1 MRQVESSTGETPS
14 DAELILQ
21 VRAGDR
27 DAFGVLYE
35 RHSAA
40 ARALAR
46 QYVSPADAEDVVADA
61 FSKLF
66 EMLRRGVGP
75 DAGFRPYLYTM
86 VRHRSFDLTRSAQ
99 RTRPSTDDE
108 IESVLGRVA
117 SKDDPALDGFERSVI
132 AKAYVD
138 LPERW
143 REVLWYVLVDELK
156 PAQVAPVLG
165 LSPNGVSAL
174 LYRAKEALRAGY
186 LQQHLTHSPSDM
198 CRTVNPLLGGYVRAS
213 LSKRETTKIDEHLS
227 TCATCSALVL
237 ELHDVAHGMK
247 TVIAPLVLGAGG
259 LALVGA
265 GAPIGGLVVAAKA
278 GATAA
283 AGGAHSASAVSA
295 ASSGSFS
302 GAVSS
307 AASSTAGAFASAA
320 AAATGGSVAA
330 GALAVAAVG
339 LVAALQIAAP
349 PEGDPLI
356 DTVIATNDARELP
369 GGSAAEEVRD
379 RGEVLPTDVLPN
391 ENTAYIS
398 VGYAD
403 GGQPLAARESQN
415 LSFSVQNTGSA
426 DASGTQM
433 QVTLPEGLTATKPE
447 GSFGTG
453 IGGRLVSTAS
463 ATPSPEATPTP
474 AASGGT
480 TPGTKVEA
488 DAPAGATDTDTTSSP
503 SASPSV
509 SPSEAA
515 APVEAPVVCAPTEKS
530 NVLLC
535 SIGELAQGAARTV
548 VVPVQA
554 NTGGAYPVSAT
565 VWADGLEPVPA
576 NLPSRTVAPFGPEL
590 SAQTRDV
597 SLASPGT
604 VALPISLT
612 STGDQT
618 VAPGWGVVVSLPDG
632 VKPASAQ
639 TQLQCR
645 TAELPGSWLCHPLP
659 EAYTGLQIE
668 PGSGVDLLL
677 NIITT
682 ADQPKTQPTELG
694 VANVR
699 PALGQGHARASS
711 ATLVATSAWAN
722 AAAGA
727 GTISTSCL
735 AEGGVSKADAAVIGS
750 YKNTTDRTV
759 RVALEAA
766 GSRESTGKD
775 VAPGDSA
782 RVVVHDGL
790 RAPAGPAVFV
800 LATAV
805 DGNTYE
811 TRVEAG
817 SHGAIDCYKPAWDAD
832 TTAKTVNAGGTV
844 GVQGSITNRTNESM
858 NVLMSVPVGD
868 GTAKSVKLPVAA
880 GGNVELTVNTNR
892 THMPE
897 GDVTFHLSR
906 DVADKDGDLAADP
919 IAPTSNPTQHF
930 DAAQISPALGE
941 RTLTSVGACTFD
953 VAKDRSVQTFQVT
966 ADNTAST
973 LDVKFHVGDVTRTVA
988 AGATEVIEFPVV
1000 WGTDTVT
1007 VTAAGQQFGPLDVRF
1022 KPCPEVTW
1030 PAAAQ
1035 LTVTTDAVCVE
1046 QNAQITATVG
1056 NWTGK
1061 DWRGVLVHD
1070 GTGEYSA
1077 EKAVPAGTQTTFEL
1091 AQQPLFSL
1099 DGNVTVRLTR
1109 EVEGRSY
1116 SVEKS
1121 FSVAGESC
1129 VMPDPACEQGP
1140 GPTPDDGAA
1149 AGTEQSAATG
1159 QASGTEQAA
1168 YQRLTPAKAPT
1179 ASNWLRWM
1187 KYGVCGPASNPEQP
1201 DQA

>member
-1 MRQVESSTGETPS
+1 M
-14 DAELILQ
+14 
-21 VRAGDR
+21 
-27 DAFGVLYE
+27 LYE

-46 QYVSPADAEDVVADA
+46 QYVTPADAEDVVADA

-283 AGGAHSASAVSA
+283 AGSAHSASAVSA

-369 GGSAAEEVRD
+369 GGSAAEEVKD
-379 RGEVLPTDVLPN
+379 GGDVLPTDVLPN

-403 GGQPLAARESQN
+403 GGQPLAARQSQN
-415 LSFSVQNTGSA
+415 LSFSVENTGSA
-426 DASGTQM
+426 DATGAQM
-433 QVTLPEGLTATKPE
+433 QVTLPEGLTATKPD

-453 IGGRLVSTAS
+453 VGTGRLMSATS
-463 ATPSPEATPTP
+463 ATPTPEATPTP
-474 AASGGT
+474 TATSGT
-480 TPGTKVEA
+480 TPETKVEA
-488 DAPAGATDTDTTSSP
+488 DAPAGATDTDTTASP

-509 SPSEAA
+509 SPSEPA
-515 APVEAPVVCAPTEKS
+515 APVEAPVICAPTEKS

-535 SIGELAQGAARTV
+535 SVGELAQGAARTV

-565 VWADGLEPVPA
+565 VWADGLEPVAA
-576 NLPSRTVAPFGPEL
+576 NLPSRTVAAFGPEL

-597 SLASPGT
+597 SLASPGI
-604 VALPISLT
+604 ASLPISLT
-612 STGDQT
+612 STGDTT

-632 VKPASAQ
+632 VKPAAAQ
-639 TQLQCR
+639 TQLQCNP
-645 TAELPGSWLCHPLP
+645 ADLPGSWLCQPLP
-659 EAYTGLQIE
+659 GAYTGLQIE

-699 PALGQGHARASS
+699 PALGEGHARASS

-735 AEGGVSKADAAVIGS
+735 AEGGIDKADAAVIGS
-750 YKNTTDRTV
+750 YKNTTDRVV

-766 GSRESTGKD
+766 GSRDSTGKD

-800 LATAV
+800 LTTAV
-805 DGNTYE
+805 DGSTYE

-817 SHGAIDCYKPAWDAD
+817 SHSAIDCYKPAWDAD
-832 TTAKTVNAGGTV
+832 TTAETINMAGTV
-844 GVQGSITNRTNESM
+844 GVRGTVTNRTNESM
-858 NVLMSVPVGD
+858 NALMSVPVGD
-868 GTAKSVKLPVAA
+868 GTAKTVKLPVAA

-906 DVADKDGDLAADP
+906 DVADKDGDLPANP
-919 IAPTSNPTQHF
+919 IVPTTNPTQRF

-988 AGATEVIEFPVV
+988 AGATDVIEFPVA

-1022 KPCPEVTW
+1022 KPCPEVSW
-1030 PAAAQ
+1030 PSAAQ

-1070 GTGEYSA
+1070 GTGEHSA
-1077 EKAVPAGTQTTFEL
+1077 EQTVPAGSQTTFEL

-1109 EVEGRSY
+1109 EVEGY
-1116 SVEKS
+1116 PLSVDKS
-1121 FSVAGESC
+1121 FSVEGESC
-1129 VMPDPACEQGP
+1129 VVPEPTCEPGP
-1140 GPTPDDGAA
+1140 GPTPDDGAT
-1149 AGTEQSAATG
+1149 AGTEQSSATG
-1159 QASGTEQAA
+1159 RADANGAEQAA
-1168 YQRLTPAKAPT
+1168 YLSPAPVKAPT

-1187 KYGVCGPASNPEQP
+1187 KYGVCGPASNQEQP